1 MTGLQF
7 SVIRVIFILTQLSKV
22 TTTNCGRE
30 SSIHGM
36 MLRGHTFKTLE
47 AKSLSECVQ
56 ECNEDDKCQSLNLVP
71 LKDICELNKRTKEAR
86 PEDFVTNKECLYVR
100 RWKKRVPLGSIPELP
115 AESCAEIK
123 RSEGAA
129 MRSGGFWIQSSVN
142 SGKASLVNC
151 DVGESNDIDECKSR
165 SLHGCHSDA
174 VCHNTVGSY
183 KCTCKEGFF
192 GNGKTSCS
200 PVGCVGYKWFT
211 EADRRRSFPANEI
224 KCDRLKERSWYRF
237 SEESGTKMATT
248 CVPPYRCNTHAPSWL
263 NGLHP
268 EEHEGIV
275 TRQVCFHWSNHC
287 CHFTTIIRVRNCG
300 SFYTYELGPINLC
313 HIRYCGE

>member
-1 MTGLQF
+1 MGNGAG
-7 SVIRVIFILTQLSKV
+7 I
-22 TTTNCGRE
+22 N
-30 SSIHGM
+30 
-36 MLRGHTFKTLE
+36 
-47 AKSLSECVQ
+47 
-56 ECNEDDKCQSLNLVP
+56 LN
-71 LKDICELNKRTKEAR
+71 
-86 PEDFVTNKECLYVR
+86 
-100 RWKKRVPLGSIPELP
+100 
-115 AESCAEIK
+115 
-123 RSEGAA
+123 
-129 MRSGGFWIQSSVN
+129 
-142 SGKASLVNC
+142 
-151 DVGESNDIDECKSR
+151 
-165 SLHGCHSDA
+165 
-174 VCHNTVGSY
+174 
-183 KCTCKEGFF
+183 GFF
-192 GNGKTSCS
+192 ICFESLREKTSCINFSQEKS
-200 PVGCVGYKWFT
+200 PSNLKTPSFNIVGLNLGCVGYKWFT

>member
-100 RWKKRVPLGSIPELP
+100 RWKKR
-115 AESCAEIK
+115 
-123 RSEGAA
+123 
-129 MRSGGFWIQSSVN
+129 
-142 SGKASLVNC
+142 
-151 DVGESNDIDECKSR
+151 
-165 SLHGCHSDA
+165 
-174 VCHNTVGSY
+174 
-183 KCTCKEGFF
+183 
-192 GNGKTSCS
+192 
-200 PVGCVGYKWFT
+200 
-211 EADRRRSFPANEI
+211 
-224 KCDRLKERSWYRF
+224 
-237 SEESGTKMATT
+237 GT
-248 CVPPYRCNTHAPSWL
+248 
-263 NGLHP
+263 
-268 EEHEGIV
+268 
-275 TRQVCFHWSNHC
+275 
-287 CHFTTIIRVRNCG
+287 
-300 SFYTYELGPINLC
+300 
-313 HIRYCGE
+313 